1 MAKKKTPPKFDP
13 PRTSMDKKAEGLVKS
28 KAKSK
33 SKSNPKPKKKFKPKT
48 NEEGY

>member
-28 KAKSK
+28 KSK